1 MTDYKLIFKGG
12 PRNGEELPLEGHQT
26 LVFGR
31 DTKCD
36 VQLLDAR
43 LSRYHLRLEKK
54 GSEVIVYDLDST
66 NGTYVNGQRITQANL
81 KHHDEIRLGGSNI
94 EFVNP
99 NRMSTFL
106 SMPDQDLPDF
116 RATISKRYETDEHGL
131 FGCLAEPTRSEEKET
146 KVTLHLR
153 TLISLSTLFSSPL
166 SLETLFQTVID
177 TACEIFNADHGCL
190 LVKRGRTV
198 EEYFGQSP
206 GKTMNPDWKVSKT
219 IVDKSLREG
228 LSVLSGDAGE
238 DDRFKSGKSI
248 VAQSI
253 KAVMCV
259 PVESID
265 DVLGAIYLDSTS
277 GARLYMPE
285 DLELLSA
292 VGKQAGL
299 ALGRAIAKDERDL
312 LFLDTIRAVIAAIEA
327 KDSYTAGHSARV
339 GEYSAMLSES
349 LGNSKYFTDRL
360 RYAANLHDVGK
371 IGIPEN
377 ILNKPGR
384 LTDAEFAIIQQH
396 PQIGARILE
405 NIRNIEDVI
414 AGVRYHHERVDG
426 TGYPEGLEGEAIPK
440 MSRMIA
446 VADAFDAMT
455 SDRSYR
461 KALSVADAIDRFERA
476 SGTQFD
482 PIYVGQMV
490 NLLQA
495 QTIVP
500 IRTQL
505 KVF

>member
-1 MTDYKLIFKGG
+1 MVDYKLNFKGG
-12 PRNGEELPLEGHQT
+12 PRDGESTTLSGHNS

-54 GSEVIVYDLDST
+54 GNEVIVYDLDST
-66 NGTYVNGQRITQANL
+66 NGTYVNGQRISQANL
-81 KHHDEIRLGGSNI
+81 HHRDEIRLGGSII
-94 EFVNP
+94 EFTNP

-106 SMPDQDLPDF
+106 SMPGSEMPDF
-116 RATISKRYETDEHGL
+116 RATISKRYETDEQGL
-131 FGCLAEPTRSEEKET
+131 FGCLAQPSLAKDNES

-153 TLISLSTLFSSPL
+153 TLISLSTLFSSSL

-190 LVKRGRTV
+190 VVKRGRSV
-198 EEYFGQSP
+198 EEYFGQPP
-206 GKTMNPDWKVSKT
+206 GLKMDPDWKVSKS
-219 IVDKSLREG
+219 IVDKALLQG
-228 LSVLSGDAGE
+228 LSILSGDAGE
-238 DDRFKSGKSI
+238 DDRFKSRKSI

-259 PVESID
+259 PVESSD
-265 DVLGAIYLDSTS
+265 DVLGAIYLDSTT
-277 GARLYMPE
+277 GTRIYMPE

-292 VGKQAGL
+292 VGKQAGM
-299 ALGRAIAKDERDL
+299 ALGREMAKEEKDL

-349 LGNSKYFTDRL
+349 LGHSQYFIDRL

-384 LTDAEFAIIQQH
+384 LTEAEFLIIQNH
-396 PQIGARILE
+396 PTIGARILE

-414 AGVRYHHERVDG
+414 AGVRHHHEKMDG
-426 TGYPEGLEGEAIPK
+426 TGYPQGLEGEAIPK
-440 MSRMIA
+440 MSRLIA

-461 KALSVADAIDRFERA
+461 QALTVADAIDRFERA

-482 PIYVGQMV
+482 PIFVGQMV
-490 NLLQA
+490 NLLEA

-500 IRTQL
+500 IRTTL

>member
-1 MTDYKLIFKGG
+1 MPDYKLIFKGG
-12 PRNGEELPLEGHQT
+12 PRNGESVALEGNQS

-36 VQLLDAR
+36 MQLLDAR

-54 GSEVIVYDLDST
+54 GAEVIVYDLDST

-81 KHHDEIRLGGSNI
+81 KHHDEVRLGGSVI

-99 NRMSTFL
+99 NRMSTCL
-106 SMPDQDLPDF
+106 SMPGIGVPDF

-131 FGCLAEPTRSEEKET
+131 FGCLAKPERNPEKET

-177 TACEIFNADHGCL
+177 TACELFEADHGCL
-190 LVKRGRTV
+190 IVKRGRSI
-198 EEYFGQSP
+198 EEYFGKRP
-206 GKTMNPDWKVSKT
+206 GKLFEPDWRVSRT
-219 IVDKSLREG
+219 IVDKALKEG
-228 LSVLSGDAGE
+228 LSILSGDAGE

-259 PVESID
+259 PVESLD

-277 GARLYMPE
+277 LNRIYLPE

-299 ALGRAIAKDERDL
+299 ALGRAMAKEERDL

-339 GEYSAMLSES
+339 GEYSAILSES
-349 LGNSKYFTDRL
+349 MGNSQYFTDRL

-377 ILNKPGR
+377 IINKPGR

-414 AGVRYHHERVDG
+414 AGVRHHHERVDG
-426 TGYPEGLEGEAIPK
+426 TGYPDGLEGEAIPQ

-461 KALSVADAIDRFERA
+461 KALSVAEAIDRFERG

-495 QTIVP
+495 QTITP